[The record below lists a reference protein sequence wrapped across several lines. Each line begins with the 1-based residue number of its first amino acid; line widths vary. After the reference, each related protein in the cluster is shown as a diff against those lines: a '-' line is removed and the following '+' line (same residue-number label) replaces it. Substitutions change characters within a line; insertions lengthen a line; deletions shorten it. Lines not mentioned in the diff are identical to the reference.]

1 MYPGYITDIEGLK
14 VGHGQSEEGMTG
26 CTVII
31 FEEGATGGVDVRG
44 SAPGTRETDIFG
56 ATKMIE
62 KVHAL
67 VLSGGSA
74 FGLDASGGVMKY
86 LEENGIGFDVG
97 VTKVPIVASAVLF
110 DLDIGDSRI
119 RPDLNMGYIAAQTA
133 STLEDRQGNVGCGL
147 GATVGK
153 IMGPKMAMKSG
164 LGSASIRVGDL
175 IVSALVGVNAFGDI
189 YDYKTNKQLAGV
201 YDYNKKS
208 MLNTVDI
215 LKSMAIKP
223 EFSQKNTTIGIIAS
237 NAILNKAQANKVAE
251 MGHDGFARSINPIHT
266 MFDGDTIFTMATNK
280 VVADTSLVGILGAEV
295 MSMAISNAIINAKS
309 YGDILSY
316 EETR

>member
-31 FEEGATGGVDVRG
+31 FEEGAIGGVDVRG

-266 MFDGDTIFTMATNK
+266 MFDGDIIFTMATNK